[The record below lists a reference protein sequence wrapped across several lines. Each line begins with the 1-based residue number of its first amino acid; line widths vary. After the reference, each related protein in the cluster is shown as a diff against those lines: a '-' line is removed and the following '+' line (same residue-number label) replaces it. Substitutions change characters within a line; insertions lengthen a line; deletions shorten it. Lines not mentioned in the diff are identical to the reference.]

1 MSSRFDV
8 GTLVPFRPKGPLSI
22 HPRTVRIAKGPPF
35 LLSLTS
41 FGCIACGTSL
51 PISRPISA
59 SILGTSIPLRCS
71 QRLPSSCVPIAAV
84 ESGTLGREHT
94 TGSSIRFWLPIS
106 ETSSIYER
114 TFYGFVRFS
123 HGSEREGSSF
133 SPGVE
138 LF

>member
-1 MSSRFDV
+1 M
-8 GTLVPFRPKGPLSI
+8 GTLVSFRPRGQLSI
-22 HPRTVRIAKGPPF
+22 HPRTVRIAKGLPF

-41 FGCIACGTSL
+41 FGCIACGTLL

-59 SILGTSIPLRCS
+59 SILGTSIPLRCG
-71 QRLPSSCVPIAAV
+71 QRLTSSWVPIADV
-84 ESGTLGREHT
+84 ETGRLGREYT
-94 TGSSIRFWLPIS
+94 IGSSIRFWLPIS

-114 TFYGFVRFS
+114 TFDGFVRFS

-133 SPGVE
+133 SLGIE